1 MLRGSERERR
11 ERVRVRVRGCK
22 AQAQALAL
30 VQGQARR
37 GGRRRRA
44 IFCFCPG
51 EAWRAR
57 RVVMTPHAEKLLVTH
72 RGGSEPKQATCR
84 MTG

>member
-22 AQAQALAL
+22 A
-30 VQGQARR
+30 RR
-37 GGRRRRA
+37 RRRRRGRGRQGGRRRRA